1 MVSGNVAAET
11 NRARACTE
19 LLKIFAVLCMILFPA
34 CAPRLQAL
42 GPPVAE
48 ARLDAT
54 HYVTRDGTRLP
65 LKRHAARSP
74 RAVIVALHGFND
86 YRAEFDMAARWWVDH
101 GITTYAY
108 DQRGFGGA
116 PQRGIWPGSDIL
128 VDDAREMIALVRAAH
143 PGMPVYLLGMSMGGA
158 VALTL
163 AATPPALPVDGLIL
177 AAPAIWGWSSLNPFY
192 KGVLWLAA
200 HTAPAYK
207 LTGEGLGVIV
217 SDNIEMLQALSMD
230 PLMIR
235 DTRIDSIYGLVG
247 LMERGY
253 QAASAVHLPVL
264 LVYGEQDQIIPRE
277 PIDAVVEA
285 LPGPK
290 RVIFYPNGY
299 HMILRDL
306 QAETVWRNI
315 VEWTVA
321 RVTAAE

>member
-1 MVSGNVAAET
+1 MVLGSGTAEIIQT
-11 NRARACTE
+11 HACIDF
-19 LLKIFAVLCMILFPA
+19 LKFFPVLCMMLFTG
-34 CAPRLQAL
+34 CAPRLQTL
-42 GPPVAE
+42 GPPAAE
-48 ARLDAT
+48 ARLEAS
-54 HYVTRDGTRLP
+54 YYIARDGVRLP
-65 LKRHAARSP
+65 LKRHAAKSP
-74 RAVIVALHGFND
+74 HAVIVALHGFND
-86 YRAEFDMAARWWVDH
+86 YRAEFDMAAGWWVDH

-116 PQRGIWPGSDIL
+116 PQRGVWPGSDIL
-128 VDDAREMIALVRAAH
+128 VEDAREMVALVRAAH
-143 PGMPVYLLGMSMGGA
+143 PGVPVYLLGMSMGGA
-158 VALTL
+158 VALSL
-163 AATPPALPVDGLIL
+163 AATAPALEVDGLIL

-207 LTGEGLGVIV
+207 LTGQGLEVVV
-217 SDNIEMLQALSMD
+217 SDNVEMLLALGRD
-230 PLMIR
+230 PIMIR

-253 QAASAVHLPVL
+253 QAASLVQLPVF

-277 PIDAVVEA
+277 PIDAVIEA

-290 RVIFYPNGY
+290 RAIFYPNGY

-315 VEWTVA
+315 AEWTAA
-321 RVTAAE
+321 RVATAE